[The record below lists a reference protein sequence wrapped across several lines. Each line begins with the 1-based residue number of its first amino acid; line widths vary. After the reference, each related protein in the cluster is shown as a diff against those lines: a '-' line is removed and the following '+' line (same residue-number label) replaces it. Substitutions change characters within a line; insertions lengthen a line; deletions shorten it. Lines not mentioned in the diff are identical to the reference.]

1 MTPDFFLIHS
11 KLFFDRTG
19 EGMRNHDLYSIMKT
33 SVYVGVSLDGFIAG
47 RNGDLDMFAPY
58 ESREI
63 FDRYLEFIK
72 DIDVIV
78 TGRGTFQKVLSFPEW
93 PYSKRLFVMSKTLK
107 TLPDELRDKVEI
119 TPLNPLPLL
128 GKLEQDG
135 FSNISVDGGKVIQSF
150 LREDRIEKLII
161 TRIPIL
167 LGEGIPLFT
176 TMDHS
181 LSFTH
186 LETAVLSNGL
196 VSSSYQRTRS

>member
-1 MTPDFFLIHS
+1 
-11 KLFFDRTG
+11 
-19 EGMRNHDLYSIMKT
+19 MRIHDLYSIMKT
-33 SVYVGVSLDGFIAG
+33 FVYVGVSLDGFIAG
-47 RNGDLDMFAPY
+47 RNGELDQFAPY
-58 ESREI
+58 ESMEI

-135 FSNISVDGGKVIQSF
+135 FSNIYVDGGKVIQSF
-150 LREDRIEKLII
+150 LREDRIDKLII

-176 TMDHS
+176 TMNHS

-186 LETAVLSNGL
+186 LETAVLANGL